1 MAKITKMLTYSIP
14 DCLYSLENTLGK
26 TSTQLYEGPEEI
38 VMWLDKETGYLMQAF
53 APEDEPDRPLPLDLK
68 REILRAD
75 TDINCCKIGLIYGG
89 LEAPKIYEVSVGPVD
104 QPNATVVDPSD
115 IRIVYDKQ
123 SVTEDYTAPL
133 KFFEYKRIRDDAF
146 IRNMRDAKLAASDG
160 KISPDMP
167 EALKQQWLDYRQ
179 KLRDLPVDWADVP
192 NYLVRFPRSPEDG
205 PNMEF
210 EDEHV
215 HVIRIEDRDAS
226 DADALQNLPPGV
238 Y

>member
-14 DCLYSLENTLGK
+14 DHLFSLENTLGK

-38 VMWLDKETGYLMQAF
+38 VMWLDKETGYLMECY
-53 APEDEPDRPLPLDLK
+53 APEDEPDRPLPLNLK
-68 REILRAD
+68 REILKAD
-75 TDINCCKIGLIYGG
+75 SDINCCKIGLIYGG
-89 LEAPKIYEVSVGPVD
+89 LEKPKIYEVSVGPVD
-104 QPNATVVDPSD
+104 QPNATVIDPSD
-115 IRIVYDKQ
+115 IRIVYDKD
-123 SVTEDYTAPL
+123 SVTVDYKAPL
-133 KFFEYKRIRDDAF
+133 KFFENKRDRSDEWLRGV
-146 IRNMRDAKLAASDG
+146 RNSKLAASDG
-160 KISPDMP
+160 KIAPDMP
-167 EALKQQWLDYRQ
+167 ESLKQQWLDYRQ
-179 KLRDLPVDWADVP
+179 KLRDLPDDWKEVP

-215 HVIRIEDRDAS
+215 QVIRIADRDAS

>member
-1 MAKITKMLTYSIP
+1 
-14 DCLYSLENTLGK
+14 LENTLGK

-68 REILRAD
+68 REILKAD

-89 LEAPKIYEVSVGPVD
+89 LEKPKIYEVSVGPVD

-123 SVTEDYTAPL
+123 SVTDDYTAPL
-133 KFFEYKRIRDDAF
+133 KFVEHKRIPSDDF
-146 IRNMRDAKLAASDG
+146 IRSRRDSLLAKSDG

-167 EALKQQWLDYRQ
+167 EALRQQWLSYRQ

-210 EDEHV
+210 ENEHV
-215 HVIRIEDRDAS
+215 QVIRIADRDAS

-238 Y
+238 H

>member
-1 MAKITKMLTYSIP
+1 MLTYSIP
-14 DCLYSLENTLGK
+14 DKLYSLENTLGK
-26 TSTQLYEGPEEI
+26 TSTQLYEGPDEI

-68 REILRAD
+68 REILKAD

-89 LEAPKIYEVSVGPVD
+89 LETPKIYEVAVGPVD

-115 IRIVYDKQ
+115 IRIVYDRDT
-123 SVTEDYTAPL
+123 VTADYTAPL
-133 KFFEYKRIRDDAF
+133 KFVEHKRIPSDDF
-146 IRNMRDAKLAASDG
+146 IRSRRDSLLAKSDG
-160 KISPDMP
+160 KIAPDMP
-167 EALKQQWLDYRQ
+167 EALKQQWLSYRQ

-210 EDEHV
+210 ENEHV
-215 HVIRIEDRDAS
+215 QVIRIADRDAS
-226 DADALQNLPPGV
+226 DADALSNLPPGV

>member
-1 MAKITKMLTYSIP
+1 MLTYSIP
-14 DCLYSLENTLGK
+14 DHLFSLENTLGK
-26 TSTQLYEGPEEI
+26 TSTQLYEGPDEI
-38 VMWLDKETGYLMQAF
+38 VMWLDKETGYMTQAF

-68 REILRAD
+68 REILKAD
-75 TDINCCKIGLIYGG
+75 SDINCCKIGLIYGG
-89 LEAPKIYEVSVGPVD
+89 LEKPKIYEVSVGPVD

-123 SVTEDYTAPL
+123 SVTVDYKAPL
-133 KFFEYKRIRDDAF
+133 KFFENKREYSDEWLRSV
-146 IRNMRDAKLAASDG
+146 RNSKLAASDG
-160 KISPDMP
+160 KIAPDMP

-179 KLRDLPVDWADVP
+179 KLRDLPDDWLEVP

-210 EDEHV
+210 AENIG
-215 HVIRIEDRDAS
+215 VIKIADRDAS